1 MVNTVVTMQK
11 KLSICCF
18 VIVEAC
24 LCGSKVSYF
33 SSALPSYYTQLS
45 HLRKLSSI
53 YFNSFFWLYNLALL
67 NV

>member
-1 MVNTVVTMQK
+1 MQK

-33 SSALPSYYTQLS
+33 SSCFTLF
-45 HLRKLSSI
+45 SI
-53 YFNSFFWLYNLALL
+53 YFNSFFWLYSLPLL

>member
-1 MVNTVVTMQK
+1 MQK

-33 SSALPSYYTQLS
+33 FS
-45 HLRKLSSI
+45 
-53 YFNSFFWLYNLALL
+53 WLYNLALL